1 MIDSVKVKF
10 FKTVGI
16 IVAGIVIFMLG
27 LSFGQ
32 LGRKETNRPIK
43 QVKTKATKGTELNV
57 SYIKQFLVAYY
68 TKKDLGENR
77 ERYKPFMTEGL
88 YNGTVSE
95 EDEPTNQTY
104 KGYIVNYK
112 FESAQIY
119 INQTDKT
126 AIVTVNYTN
135 DLYKTKGS
143 KKDAQLNFENKLTM
157 KLNYT
162 KVNNKYL
169 INNMSTLLIADSSNS
184 SDTGTLSYGT
194 VVPGSDSSS
203 SSTTETDK

>member
-1 MIDSVKVKF
+1 MIDTVKVKF
-10 FKTVGI
+10 FKTVSM
-16 IVAGIVIFMLG
+16 IVAGIVIFILG

-32 LGRKETNRPIK
+32 LSHKETNRPIK
-43 QVKTKATKGTELNV
+43 QVKTKVTKETELNV

-77 ERYKPFMTEGL
+77 ERYKPFMTDGL

-95 EDEPTNQTY
+95 EDKPTNQTY

-126 AIVTVNYTN
+126 AIVTVSYTN

-157 KLNYT
+157 KLSYT

-169 INNMSTLLIADSSNS
+169 INNMSTLLIADSSSS

-194 VVPGSDSSS
+194 IVPGSDSSS
-203 SSTTETDK
+203 NSTTEVDE